1 MFLNFL
7 FILFFVVSLFIL
19 SRIFGKNNLDLKH
32 DQNEMIRCSKCQTYV
47 VVSAAKKIDDK
58 WFCTRKDCS

>member
-7 FILFFVVSLFIL
+7 FILFFVFSLFII
-19 SRIFGKNNLDLKH
+19 SKAFGKNNLDLNH

-47 VVSAAKKIDDK
+47 VMSTAKKINEE
-58 WFCTRKDCS
+58 WFCTRKGCA

>member
-1 MFLNFL
+1 M
-7 FILFFVVSLFIL
+7 
-19 SRIFGKNNLDLKH
+19 FGKSSLDLKH